1 VRATTAFNKML
12 AIPGAD
18 VAGVQFSPAG
28 IVVGLR
34 RRARRLRCPCGWSTR
49 AVYDRSTRRWR
60 HLDLGAAR
68 LYLEA
73 EIRRLACPACG
84 RVRTETV
91 PWARPGARFTRDFE
105 DVVVYL
111 AQRTDK
117 TTITRLLRCSW
128 EAVAAIVTRVVAEH
142 LDDTRLE
149 GLDRIGIDEVSYRKG
164 HRYLTVVADHDR
176 AGAVVWAGEGM
187 SSATLERFFDA
198 LGAERT
204 ARLQAASMDLHG
216 AYAKVTRARAPH
228 ARVCAD
234 PFHIIQLANAA
245 TDEVRRAAWNTTRRA
260 AGVARPGPLA
270 RVRQDPAAQLVKNT
284 RWALLKDPASWTD
297 RQRQTITRLRRARH
311 VLFRAWVLK
320 EELRDLYRLPLGG
333 RPDAH
338 LDAWL
343 ARASRCRIPA
353 MLDLSRTIRRHR
365 DQILAAVDL
374 GLSNSKL
381 EGLNSKIRL
390 INHRGYGHHSA
401 AAVIAM
407 IYLCCSGL
415 TVTLPTE
422 R

>member
-111 AQRTDK
+111 AQGTDK

-164 HRYLTVVADHDR
+164 HR
-176 AGAVVWAGEGM
+176 
-187 SSATLERFFDA
+187 
-198 LGAERT
+198 
-204 ARLQAASMDLHG
+204 
-216 AYAKVTRARAPH
+216 
-228 ARVCAD
+228 
-234 PFHIIQLANAA
+234 
-245 TDEVRRAAWNTTRRA
+245 
-260 AGVARPGPLA
+260 
-270 RVRQDPAAQLVKNT
+270 
-284 RWALLKDPASWTD
+284 
-297 RQRQTITRLRRARH
+297 
-311 VLFRAWVLK
+311 
-320 EELRDLYRLPLGG
+320 
-333 RPDAH
+333 
-338 LDAWL
+338 
-343 ARASRCRIPA
+343 
-353 MLDLSRTIRRHR
+353 
-365 DQILAAVDL
+365 
-374 GLSNSKL
+374 
-381 EGLNSKIRL
+381 
-390 INHRGYGHHSA
+390 
-401 AAVIAM
+401 
-407 IYLCCSGL
+407 
-415 TVTLPTE
+415 
-422 R
+422 

>member
-1 VRATTAFNKML
+1 MRATTAFNKML
-12 AIPGAD
+12 AIPGAN
-18 VAGVQFSPAG
+18 VVGVQFTPTG
-28 IVVGLR
+28 IVVALR

-49 AVYDRSTRRWR
+49 AVYDRTTRRWR

-68 LYLEA
+68 LFLEA
-73 EIRRLACPACG
+73 EIRRLVCRRCG

-91 PWARPGARFTRDFE
+91 PWARPAARFTRDFE
-105 DVVVYL
+105 DVVAYL

-128 EAVAAIVTRVVAEH
+128 EAVAAIVIRVVAAH
-142 LDDTRLE
+142 IDDTRLDD
-149 GLDRIGIDEVSYRKG
+149 LYRIGIDEISYRKG
-164 HRYLTVVADHDR
+164 HRYLTVVADHDHD
-176 AGAVVWAGEGM
+176 GAVVWAGEGK
-187 SSATLERFFDA
+187 SGATLERFFDT
-198 LGAERT
+198 LGP
-204 ARLQAASMDLHG
+204 ARAAQLQAASMDLHG
-216 AYAKVTRARAPH
+216 AYAKVTGARAPH

-234 PFHIIQLANAA
+234 PFHIIKLANAA
-245 TDEVRRAAWNTTRRA
+245 VDEVRRAAWNSTRRA
-260 AGVARPGPLA
+260 AGVTRPGPLA
-270 RVRQDPAAQLVKNT
+270 RVRQDPAAQLVKHT
-284 RWALLKDPASWTD
+284 RWALLKDPTNWTD
-297 RQRQTITRLRRARH
+297 SQRQTITQLRRARH

-320 EELRDLYRLPLGG
+320 EELRDLYRLPVGR

-343 ARASRCRIPA
+343 ARASRCRIQA

-401 AAVIAM
+401 AAIIAM
-407 IYLCCSGL
+407 IYLCCGGI
-415 TVTLPTE
+415 TIDLPLK
-422 R
+422 

>member
-1 VRATTAFNKML
+1 MRATTAFNKML
-12 AIPGAD
+12 TIPGAT
-18 VAGVQFSPAG
+18 VTGVRFTPAG
-28 IVVGLR
+28 IVVALR

-68 LYLEA
+68 LFLEA
-73 EIRRLACPACG
+73 EIRRLECRRCG

-105 DVVVYL
+105 DVVAYL

-128 EAVAAIVTRVVAEH
+128 EAVAAIVARVVADH

-149 GLDRIGIDEVSYRKG
+149 DLYRIGVDEVSYRKG

-176 AGAVVWAGEGM
+176 DGAVVWVGEGK
-187 SSATLERFFDA
+187 SGATLERFFDQ
-198 LGAERT
+198 LGPERT
-204 ARLQAASMDLHG
+204 GRLRAASVDLHG
-216 AYAKVTRARAPH
+216 AYAKVTGARAPQ

-234 PFHIIQLANAA
+234 PFHVVKLANHAL
-245 TDEVRRAAWNTTRRA
+245 DEVRRVEWNRARHATGIVRRPS
-260 AGVARPGPLA
+260 GRI
-270 RVRQDPAAQLVKNT
+270 RINPAADLVKHT
-284 RWALLKDPASWTD
+284 RWALLKDPSRLTATQQQLLD
-297 RQRQTITRLRRARH
+297 RLRRTRH
-311 VLFRAWVLK
+311 VLFRAWALK
-320 EELRDLYRLPLGG
+320 EELRDLYRLPEG
-333 RPDAH
+333 RRADAH

-343 ARASRCRIPA
+343 ARACRCRIPA
-353 MLDLSRTIRRHR
+353 MVALSKTIRAHR
-365 DQILAAVDL
+365 QQILAAVDL

-415 TVTLPTE
+415 TVTLPTG